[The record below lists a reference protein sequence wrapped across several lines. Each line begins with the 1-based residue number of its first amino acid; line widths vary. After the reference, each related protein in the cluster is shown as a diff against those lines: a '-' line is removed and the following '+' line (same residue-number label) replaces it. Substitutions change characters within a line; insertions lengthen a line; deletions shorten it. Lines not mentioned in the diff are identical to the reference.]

1 MQFVLKTATSG
12 LPSPSQC
19 KSITFDSDD
28 DDDNLLRCYN
38 VTIMND
44 DENFYDDDDIICH
57 LFLLILCQL
66 PKLFHKDSFL
76 I

>member
-28 DDDNLLRCYN
+28 DDDMRNLKN
-38 VTIMND
+38 
-44 DENFYDDDDIICH
+44 
-57 LFLLILCQL
+57 
-66 PKLFHKDSFL
+66 PKMAEMKEEDFFQMEAKTSEFEETQ
-76 I
+76 IES